1 MKKQLAFKYDL
12 DCKVSVY
19 VPSTMDVNKPVD
31 NTEKVLEIIKKLSTI
46 FGGATASNAFGGWVA
61 QNGEVVTEKVTIVY
75 AFCSSEQL
83 SENIDTVYGIC
94 LDLKKSMKQE
104 AITLEINGQ
113 VKFISQ
119 KYENLHTFR

>member
-12 DCKVSVY
+12 DCKVSIY

-31 NTEKVLEIIKKLSTI
+31 NTEKVLEIIKELST
-46 FGGATASNAFGGWVA
+46 TFGGWVA
-61 QNGEVVTEKVTIVY
+61 QSGEVVTEKVTIVY

-83 SENIDTVYGIC
+83 VENINTVYDIC

-113 VKFISQ
+113 VKFV
-119 KYENLHTFR
+119 

>member
-1 MKKQLAFKYDL
+1 MKKQQVFKYDL

-19 VPSTMDVNKPVD
+19 VPSTVDVNKPVD
-31 NTEKVLEIIKKLSTI
+31 NTAKVVEIIKQLSTM

-61 QNGEVVTEKVTIVY
+61 ENGEVVTEKVTIVY

-83 SENIDTVYGIC
+83 ADNIDTVYSIC
-94 LDLKKSMKQE
+94 LELKKSMKQE

-113 VKFISQ
+113 VKFV
-119 KYENLHTFR
+119 

>member
-75 AFCSSEQL
+75 AFCSSDKL
-83 SENIDTVYGIC
+83 AENIDTVYGIC

-113 VKFISQ
+113 VKFI
-119 KYENLHTFR
+119 